1 MAAPFVGEKGESTQ
15 KYNHVIE
22 LTSLELP
29 AARYHNPVLSWIDIR
44 YHHRNNVSQK
54 WDGGHKLAIS
64 MRPLGMKTLPLDI
77 FSGILFLL
85 HQSFG
90 TPVGTGREYNIHH
103 VLLLNLFVIYAMT
116 NVNEVIRC
124 ENGNWLTSS
133 MIFILSVTFSVSVF
147 EAYIANTQECITSIG
162 AMGWNVQQW
171 DSLTVYHYQC

>member
-1 MAAPFVGEKGESTQ
+1 MAAPCVGEKGESTQ
-15 KYNHVIE
+15 KYSHGIE
-22 LTSLELP
+22 VTSLELP
-29 AARYHNPVLSWIDIR
+29 AARYHNPVLSWIAIK

-90 TPVGTGREYNIHH
+90 TPVRTGREYNIHH
-103 VLLLNLFVIYAMT
+103 VLLLNLFMIYAMT
-116 NVNEVIRC
+116 DVSEVIRC
-124 ENGNWLTSS
+124 ESGNLLTSS
-133 MIFILSVTFSVSVF
+133 MIFFLSVTFSISVF

-162 AMGWNVQQW
+162 AMGWSAQQW
-171 DSLTVYHYQC
+171 DSLSITVYQC